1 MALRLQLH
9 APPNAVTLEEGPLQ
23 QFAGQHMEARE
34 RAAFAEGH
42 AMGQLTLVDSGAG
55 ALEAALAALEDKVVR
70 AEQELA
76 HHAVEIGVEI
86 ARALV
91 RVRIQAGDYDL
102 ERIVRGALADSG
114 VGRGEVTVHLNPE
127 DHAALEQASF
137 RDGTQL
143 ESDPTLPRGDVH
155 LSTPR
160 GLLVRDVEGTLE
172 SIREQLL
179 EDLA

>member
-1 MALRLQLH
+1 MALQLQLH
-9 APPNAVTLEEGPLQ
+9 APPKAVRLDEGPLQ
-23 QFAGQHMEARE
+23 RVADQNAAARE
-34 RAAFAEGH
+34 QAAFAEGH
-42 AMGQLTLVDSGAG
+42 AQGQAAAVNSGA
-55 ALEAALAALEDKVVR
+55 AALTAALVALDEKVER

-86 ARALV
+86 ASALV
-91 RVRIQAGDYDL
+91 RARIEAGDYDL

-114 VGRGEVTVHLNPE
+114 VGRGEVTVHLNP
-127 DHAALEQASF
+127 DDRAALDQASF
-137 RDGTQL
+137 RTGTLL
-143 ESDPTLPRGDVH
+143 EVDPTLPRGDVH

-160 GLLVRDVEGTLE
+160 GLLVREVGGTLE